1 MIWEDGTI
9 LWMLRWGADFIAGEV
24 LVSGVPLTGSHHTL
38 VLPKNL
44 ADERQ
49 KSATGHCVSKGPR

>member
-9 LWMLRWGADFIAGEV
+9 LWMLRWGADIVAREV
-24 LVSGVPLTGSHHTL
+24 HVSGVALTGSRHTSML
-38 VLPKNL
+38 SKIL

-49 KSATGHCVSKGPR
+49 KSATGHCVSKRPR